1 MRTLEEILEKEAS
14 EMIAARDAIN
24 KMVADSKIDM
34 PRLVTLPAWY
44 DEDDAREHGVCPD
57 CSGTGCYVCHYE
69 GEI

>member
-34 PRLVTLPAWY
+34 PLLVTLPAWW
-44 DEDDAREHGVCPD
+44 DEDDAREHGICPG
-57 CSGTGCYVCHYE
+57 CSGTGCYVCHNS
-69 GEI
+69 GEV